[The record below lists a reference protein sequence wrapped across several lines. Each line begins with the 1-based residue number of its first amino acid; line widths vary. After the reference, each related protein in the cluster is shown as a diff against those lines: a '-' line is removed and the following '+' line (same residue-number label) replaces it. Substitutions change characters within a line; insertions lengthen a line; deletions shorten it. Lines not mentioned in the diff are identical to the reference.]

1 MGDRALW
8 NALVAAYAVLAIG
21 SVIPFAAVYGISRAQ
36 SGDNKRALGLAMDLT
51 TIFLVGIVSVLL
63 NRVFGMHMGFYMIL
77 LFMLLGAGLIGNAQF
92 RLRGKVDGVRL
103 FRAIWRLSF
112 FALAVLYILLMAVE
126 LVLFFV
132 RGDWE

>member
-1 MGDRALW
+1 MW

-21 SVIPFAAVYGISRAQ
+21 SVIPFAAVFGISRAQ
-36 SGDNKRALGLAMDLT
+36 TGDNKRALGLAMDLT
-51 TIFLVGIVSVLL
+51 TVFLVGIVSVLL

-92 RLRGKVDGVRL
+92 RLRGKVDGLRL

>member
-1 MGDRALW
+1 MW